1 MVLCVPKYVW
11 PERGES
17 ISQIDVIERAA
28 FFFFFFQMHGKNP
41 SELITMRAFVSLVCG
56 HVGKVHPSLVLGK
69 MENMCMCVQVYF
81 IYFLGSNN
89 SGCKIIHIIRRRFT
103 AIQYPIFYGLPFKKK
118 KILTVLYF

>member
-1 MVLCVPKYVW
+1 
-11 PERGES
+11 
-17 ISQIDVIERAA
+17 
-28 FFFFFFQMHGKNP
+28 MHGKNP

-118 KILTVLYF
+118 KKSLLYFISNGKAHLSSLYVFSVISFPVQFRFEQRC